1 MAKIKLGHIYKKI
14 DRTRKSIIPIPN
26 FIVPIKIDKCGL
38 VSYYDMETM
47 MIIKSVS
54 IWLFDNYE
62 ESIQQN

>member
-14 DRTRKSIIPIPN
+14 DQNRKSVIPIPD
-26 FIVPIKIDKCGL
+26 FIVPIKRDKYGL

-47 MIIKSVS
+47 LIIKSVS
-54 IWLFDNYE
+54 IWLFANYE